1 MNTAELEREYKDLE
15 QRVSRIE
22 SCLREE
28 TERRRQFR
36 RDTENLG
43 RHIYPKHIPN
53 TSKEIE
59 VVGTD

>member
-1 MNTAELEREYKDLE
+1 MSVTELEKKCNDLE

-28 TERRRQFR
+28 NERRRKFQ
-36 RDTENLG
+36 RDIENLG
-43 RHIYPKHIPN
+43 KHIYPKHIPN

-59 VVGTD
+59 VVVTD